1 DRDHSSFIK
10 NIVIYVSKSGQS
22 PNGLE
27 QHEGDVL
34 YHFQVESTLAN
45 VAELAFFFEQA
56 GVGLGREEMQRVFL
70 ALKQLV
76 DSQRSSAHRATTWW
90 LRGNSEK
97 VKERRRRGQNRH
109 MRMRRGRKRTRMKQM
124 KSLLLYLQ
132 ADPPPKSTYK
142 TPPPVPKEENHSGVN
157 KYTYFVCQEVA
168 RQTPRFITGR
178 LDGTHVSPLGFY
190 HYEENLNFEGI
201 RVNESLNLWVH
212 HIQHILTQVRYR
224 LFPSLCCA
232 LWPGSYAYASG
243 SLETYTIGWGIKY
256 IGEAFFHHPKM
267 GNPSGPEITEA
278 LDPSVKEEQALKAAL
293 EEQTKAL
300 DETED
305 LEDEEE
311 ED

>member
-27 QHEGDVL
+27 QHE
-34 YHFQVESTLAN
+34 AN

-56 GVGLGREEMQRVFL
+56 GVGLGTEEMQRVFL

-109 MRMRRGRKRTRMKQM
+109 TRMRRGRKRTRMKQM

-212 HIQHILTQVRYR
+212 HIH
-224 LFPSLCCA
+224 FPSLCCA

-243 SLETYTIGWGIKY
+243 RKFGNIYIGWGIKY
-256 IGEAFFHHPKM
+256 IGEAFFHHPKT

-278 LDPSVKEEQALKAAL
+278 LDPSVKEE
-293 EEQTKAL
+293 